1 MEEDIVVL
9 TKIDSDQFK
18 DMVRAGTHRMGKNS
32 EFVNKLNV
40 FPVPDGDTGTNMTLT
55 IESGAKAVSESTS
68 SKVGDLTKALSKGML
83 MGARGNSGV
92 ITSQLFRG
100 FYKATENK
108 DTLSA
113 LDLANAFSNGV
124 ATAYK
129 AVMKPVEGTILTVA
143 RVAAEEGKNK
153 ASETDDAIEVMKA
166 VVEGAKKAL
175 KTTPDLLPVL
185 KQVGVVDSGGQGL
198 VFIYQGFLEGLL
210 GEKSNDDYQLDEV
223 EMDELI
229 NATHHQAESAQVQ
242 LSTSD
247 IKNGYCTEI
256 MVDLTAD
263 VADKKKFN
271 LEEFR
276 QHLSQVGDSLL
287 AVSDG
292 EVAKVHVH
300 TEHPGEVFTYG
311 SQFGQLGKIKID
323 NMRIQHETILE
334 NNEEQEE
341 SVDFA
346 VIAVA
351 SGHGIREL
359 FQSEGVNR
367 IISGGQTMNPS
378 TQDIIDAIKK
388 SGATKAIIL
397 PNNGNIIM
405 AAKQAAEVADI
416 PVGIVPTKTI
426 SQGLTAM
433 LSFDPDASVEE
444 NVEAMSEDLDTV
456 VSGEVTKAIRDTQID
471 GVQVKKDDFLGIID
485 GKIKVDNPDL
495 VDATSQMIEKMLDE
509 DTEIITIMYG
519 SDATKAQAE
528 SVVAKLEAS
537 HDDLEFEV
545 HDGGQPVYYF
555 LVSAE

>member
-1 MEEDIVVL
+1 MVL
-9 TKIDSDQFK
+9 TEINSQNFK
-18 DMVRAGTHRMGKNS
+18 DMVRAATHRLSKNS
-32 EFVNKLNV
+32 EFVDKLNV

-55 IESGAKAVSESTS
+55 VENGAKTVNEDSSEN
-68 SKVGDLTKALSKGML
+68 VGKLTESLAKGML

-100 FYKATENK
+100 FYKSAENK
-108 DTLSA
+108 EILSA
-113 LDLANAFSNGV
+113 KDLADAFSNGV

-143 RVAAEEGKNK
+143 RVGAEEGAKK
-153 ASETDDAIEVMKA
+153 AKETDDAVEVMKA
-166 VVEGAKKAL
+166 VVSGAKKAL
-175 KTTPDLLPVL
+175 QETPEMLPVL

-210 GEKSNDDYQLDEV
+210 GEKDSEEYQLDNF

-229 NATHHQAESAQVQ
+229 NAAHHQAEAAQVQ

-247 IKNGYCTEI
+247 IVNGYCTEI
-256 MVDLTAD
+256 MIDLQAD
-263 VADKKKFN
+263 VPNKKKFA
-271 LEEFR
+271 LDEFR
-276 QHLSQVGDSLL
+276 THLSKLGDSLL

-292 EVAKVHVH
+292 EIAKVHVH
-300 TEHPGEVFTYG
+300 TEHPGEVFVYG
-311 SQFGQLGKIKID
+311 SQFGELGKIKID
-323 NMRIQHETILE
+323 NMRIQHETIVE

-341 SVDFA
+341 AVDFA

-359 FQSEGVNR
+359 FKSEGVNR

-378 TQDIIDAIKK
+378 TQDIIDAIQK
-388 SGATKAIIL
+388 SGAKKAIVL
-397 PNNGNIIM
+397 PNNGNIVM
-405 AAKQAAEVADI
+405 AAKQAAEVCDI

-433 LSFDPDASVEE
+433 LSFNPEASVQE
-444 NVEAMSEDLDTV
+444 NVEAMSEDLDAV
-456 VSGEVTKAIRDTQID
+456 VSGEVTRAIRDTEIDDVQI
-471 GVQVKKDDFLGIID
+471 KKDDYLGIID

-495 VDATSQMIEKMLDE
+495 INTTIEMIENMLDE
-509 DTEIITIMYG
+509 DSEIVTVIYG
-519 SDATKAQAE
+519 SDATKKQAE
-528 SVVAKLEAS
+528 KIVSQLEEK
-537 HDDLEFEV
+537 HDDLEFEI

-555 LVSAE
+555 LVSVE

>member
-1 MEEDIVVL
+1 MVL
-9 TKIDSDQFK
+9 TEIDSQKFK
-18 DMVRAGTHRMGKNS
+18 DMVRAATHRMSKNS

-55 IESGAKAVSESTS
+55 IESGAKAVNENTSEV
-68 SKVGDLTKALSKGML
+68 VGDLTESLAKGML

-100 FYKATENK
+100 FYKATTGK
-108 DTLSA
+108 KTLNA
-113 LDLANAFSNGV
+113 QDLADAFSNGV
-124 ATAYK
+124 TTAYK

-153 ASETDDAIEVMKA
+153 ATETEDVVEVMKA
-166 VVEGAKKAL
+166 VVDGARKAL
-175 KTTPDLLPVL
+175 KSTPDLLPVL

-198 VFIYQGFLEGLL
+198 VFIYQGFLEGVL
-210 GEKSNDDYQLDEV
+210 GEKDDTYQLDET

-229 NATHHQAESAQVQ
+229 NAAHHQAEAAQVQ

-247 IKNGYCTEI
+247 ISNGYCTEI
-256 MVDLTAD
+256 MVDLEAD
-263 VADKKKFN
+263 VPNKQEFN
-271 LEEFR
+271 LDKFR
-276 QHLSQVGDSLL
+276 EHLSKLGDSLL
-287 AVSDG
+287 AASDG

-311 SQFGQLGKIKID
+311 SKFGELGKIKID
-323 NMRIQHETILE
+323 NMRIQHETIVE
-334 NNEEQEE
+334 NSEEKEE
-341 SVDFA
+341 AVDFA

-351 SGHGIREL
+351 SGNGIREL
-359 FQSEGVNR
+359 FKSEGVNR

-405 AAKQAAEVADI
+405 AAKQAAEVSNI

-444 NVEAMSEDLDTV
+444 NVETMSEDLDSV
-456 VSGEVTKAIRDTQID
+456 VSGEVTRAIRDTEINNIQI
-471 GVQVKKDDFLGIID
+471 KKDDYLGIID
-485 GKIKVDNPDL
+485 GDISVDNPDL
-495 VDATSQMIEKMLDE
+495 INATVEMIEKMLD
-509 DTEIITIMYG
+509 DDSEIITLMFG
-519 SDATKAQAE
+519 SDATESQAQA
-528 SVVAKLEAS
+528 VVDQLKEK
-537 HDDLEFEV
+537 HDDLEFEI

-555 LVSAE
+555 LVSVE